1 MAQNA
6 ATPDEN
12 LRLSQSSRQGDE
24 TKISSGVS
32 RSRRGV
38 DLIETLQYSH
48 NFLVGACTGLFCFHF
63 HPKEAKRS
71 LFDIGKLG
79 LSD

>member
-6 ATPDEN
+6 ATPDEI
-12 LRLSQSSRQGDE
+12 LRLSQPSRQGDE

-38 DLIETLQYSH
+38 DLIETLQYVH
-48 NFLVGACTGLFCFHF
+48 KAGNFNHF
-63 HPKEAKRS
+63 
-71 LFDIGKLG
+71 F
-79 LSD
+79 